1 MTDQAQPAPQAS
13 PNGVPSD
20 ESVTGAKTAAASRSH
35 WATLRSLAPFLWP
48 SRQVDGAV
56 GMRVRVTLAL
66 VFLVLAKLMTVYTPI
81 LLAGAVDALTNTQ
94 EGRDEAAAGLDTGTL
109 VVAVPLSL
117 IIGYGL
123 ARFGA
128 ILFGE
133 LRGAVFARV
142 TLRAMRTV
150 ALRTFRHLHALSLRY
165 HLERRTG
172 GLSRVIERGTSGI
185 EFLLDF
191 MLFNVLPTLLEI
203 VLVCAIL
210 WALFDIWFAV
220 VTFVSVT
227 GYILFT
233 LIVTERRLK
242 HRRAMNERDT
252 EANTKAIDSL
262 LNFETVK
269 YFGNETH
276 EAKRYDVALRGYEQA
291 AVRSKVSLALLNAG
305 QALIIAG
312 GLTVI
317 MLMAADGVVAG
328 QMSVG
333 DFVMV
338 NTYLLQL
345 YMPLN
350 FLGFV
355 YREIKR
361 SLVDMEDMFGLLRTH
376 AEIEDRPDAAPLAVS
391 GGAIEFDNVQFGYD
405 SRRPILKTL
414 SFKAAPGAMV
424 AIVGAS
430 GAGKS
435 TIGRLLYRFYDVDG
449 GVIRIDGQDIRDVT
463 QASLREALGVVPQDT
478 VMFNDTIHYN
488 IHYGRPSAS
497 EDEIVAAAEM
507 ARIHEFI
514 TTLPDGYETTV
525 GERGLK
531 LSGGEKQRVAIARA
545 ILKDPPI
552 MLFDEATSALDS
564 TTEKAIQAS
573 LATVA
578 ANRTTLVIAHRLST
592 IVNADEIVV
601 MDDGQVVERGR
612 HAELLARNGLYAAM
626 WAKQQ
631 SDQETPDVDA
641 SPVRS
646 SAEEPADAI

>member
-1 MTDQAQPAPQAS
+1 MTDGQLAPPPGDA
-13 PNGVPSD
+13 
-20 ESVTGAKTAAASRSH
+20 VTQTAPPPQRSH
-35 WATLRSLAPFLWP
+35 WATLRTLVPFLWP
-48 SRQVDGAV
+48 GRAV
-56 GMRVRVTLAL
+56 EGWAGMRARVALAM
-66 VFLVLAKLMTVYTPI
+66 VFLVLAKLLTVYTPI
-81 LLAGAVDALTNTQ
+81 LLAGAVDALTSVE
-94 EGRDEAAAGLDTGTL
+94 EGRDEAAAGLDNATL
-109 VVAVPLSL
+109 LAVGIPLTL

-123 ARFGA
+123 ARLGS
-128 ILFGE
+128 IMFGE
-133 LRGAVFARV
+133 LRSAVFARV

-150 ALRTFRHLHALSLRY
+150 ALQTFRHLHALSLRF

-203 VLVCAIL
+203 ILVCVIL
-210 WALFDIWFAV
+210 WTLFDFWFAF
-220 VTFVSVT
+220 VTFVAVT
-227 GYILFT
+227 GYIAFT

-242 HRRAMNERDT
+242 YRRAMNERDT
-252 EANTKAIDSL
+252 DANTKAVDSL

-269 YFGNETH
+269 YFGAEGH
-276 EAKRYDVALRGYEQA
+276 EAKRYDSALQGYEEA
-291 AVRSKVSLALLNAG
+291 AVRSKVSLALLNIG
-305 QALIIAG
+305 QAAIIAG
-312 GLTVI
+312 GLTLI
-317 MLMAADGVVAG
+317 MVMAANGVRDGS
-328 QMSVG
+328 MTVG

-361 SLVDMEDMFGLLRTH
+361 SLVDMEDMFSLLRTNTEV
-376 AEIEDRPDAAPLAVS
+376 ADRRDATPLAVPA
-391 GGAIEFDNVQFGYD
+391 GRIEFYHVSFGYD
-405 SRRPILKTL
+405 PRRPILRDV
-414 SFKAAPGAMV
+414 SFSAAPGAMV

-435 TIGRLLYRFYDVDG
+435 TIGRLLFRFYDVDEG
-449 GVIRIDGQDIRDVT
+449 AIRIDGHDIRDVT
-463 QASLREALGVVPQDT
+463 QDSLRGALGVVPQDT

-488 IHYGRPSAS
+488 INYGRPSATQ
-497 EDEIVAAAEM
+497 DEVETAAEM
-507 ARIHEFI
+507 ARIHDFI
-514 TTLPDGYETTV
+514 TMLPDGYATTV

-552 MLFDEATSALDS
+552 LLFDEATSALDS

-573 LATVA
+573 LSAVA

-592 IVNADEIVV
+592 IINADEIIVL
-601 MDDGQVVERGR
+601 DDGKVVERGR
-612 HAELLARNGLYAAM
+612 HDDLLATEGLYAAM
-626 WAKQQ
+626 WAKQHA
-631 SDQETPDVDA
+631 DKPVPDDGA
-641 SPVRS
+641 PPRPLIEE
-646 SAEEPADAI
+646 SANAV

>member
-1 MTDQAQPAPQAS
+1 MPGNVPLNPPSPPPLGGPAGTP
-13 PNGVPSD
+13 P
-20 ESVTGAKTAAASRSH
+20 KRSH
-35 WATLRSLAPFLWP
+35 WATLRTLAPFLWP
-48 SRQVDGAV
+48 GPAVEGAR
-56 GMRVRVTLAL
+56 GMRLRVMAALACL
-66 VFLVLAKLMTVYTPI
+66 VAAKLLTVYTPI
-81 LLAGAVDALTNTQ
+81 LLAGAVDALTSMEETRA
-94 EGRDEAAAGLDTGTL
+94 EDAAGLDAGT
-109 VVAVPLSL
+109 VAAAIPLALS
-117 IIGYGL
+117 IGYGL
-123 ARFGA
+123 ARLGS

-133 LRGAVFARV
+133 LRGAIFARV

-150 ALRTFRHLHALSLRY
+150 ALRTFGHLHALSLRF

-172 GLSRVIERGTSGI
+172 GLSRVIERGTNGI

-210 WALFDIWFAV
+210 WALFDFWFAA
-220 VTFVSVT
+220 VTFVSVS
-227 GYILFT
+227 GYIAFT
-233 LIVTERRLK
+233 LVVTERRLK
-242 HRRAMNERDT
+242 HRREMNDRDT
-252 EANTKAIDSL
+252 EANTKAVDSL

-269 YFGNETH
+269 YFGAEAH
-276 EAKRYDVALRGYEQA
+276 EAARYDVAMRGYEEA
-291 AVRSKVSLALLNAG
+291 AVRAKVSLAFLNVG
-305 QALIIAG
+305 QAAIIAG
-312 GLTVI
+312 GLTLI
-317 MLMAADGVVAG
+317 MVMAANGAAAG
-328 QMSVG
+328 TMTVG

-361 SLVDMEDMFGLLRTH
+361 SLVDMEDMFALLRTN
-376 AEIEDRPDAAPLAVS
+376 AEVADRPGAVPLAVA
-391 GGAIEFDNVQFGYD
+391 GGAIAFDHVSFGYD
-405 SRRPILKTL
+405 PRRPILKDL
-414 SFKAAPGAMV
+414 SFAAAPGTMV

-435 TIGRLLYRFYDVDG
+435 TIGRLLFRFYDVDDG
-449 GVIRIDGQDIRDVT
+449 AIRVDGQDIRDVT
-463 QASLREALGVVPQDT
+463 QESLRAALGVVPQDT

-488 IHYGRPSAS
+488 IQYGRPSAS
-497 EDEIVAAAEM
+497 EAEIENAARM

-514 TTLPDGYETTV
+514 TTLPDGYATTV

-573 LATVA
+573 LAAVA

-592 IVNADEIVV
+592 VVNADEIIV

-612 HAELLARNGLYAAM
+612 HATLLARGGVYAAM

-631 SDQETPDVDA
+631 SGEDGAAPPAREN
-641 SPVRS
+641 
-646 SAEEPADAI
+646 AEEPADAV